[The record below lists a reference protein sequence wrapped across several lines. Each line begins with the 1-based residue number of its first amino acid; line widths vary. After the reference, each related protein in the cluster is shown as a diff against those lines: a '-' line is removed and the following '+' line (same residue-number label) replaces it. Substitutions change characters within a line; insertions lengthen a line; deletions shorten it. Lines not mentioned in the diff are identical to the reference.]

1 MTLHSSSA
9 RLDGIHLV
17 QIHLFKIRLITVV
30 FVIKR
35 LSSLYEFTP
44 WGRDLLSVVRIRE
57 SPYYRGFFFKEN
69 IGEFFRDM
77 ETVRNIERCRYR
89 EVRLYN

>member
-1 MTLHSSSA
+1 MQIHLI
-9 RLDGIHLV
+9 GIHL
-17 QIHLFKIRLITVV
+17 ITIVS
-30 FVIKR
+30 VIKR
-35 LSSLYEFTP
+35 LSLSEFTL

>member
-1 MTLHSSSA
+1 MNLLPGA
-9 RLDGIHLV
+9 EI
-17 QIHLFKIRLITVV
+17 
-30 FVIKR
+30 
-35 LSSLYEFTP
+35 YCP
-44 WGRDLLSVVRIRE
+44 LSVLERVRIRVV
-57 SPYYRGFFFKEN
+57 FFFKEN